1 MRVAKSYKGPIR
13 LIPILIVALQSALPS
28 AAQASG
34 KTEKLVPLTYS
45 LKAQLTDICKA
56 LDEGDM
62 RSFDGGHI
70 SARALIRFCY
80 TYAMMHSPANP
91 TGSDRLHVPAVEMQ
105 RIAYKFFGVHFVN
118 TSLNAKDESRIV
130 FKDGFYDGERFD
142 PDESPGG
149 YKVVKLV
156 PLGHQLYKASV
167 NAVGVEPTD
176 LSRIELTLR
185 QSFANGRANFV
196 VVGYSGDTAN
206 GTSAQLD

>member
-1 MRVAKSYKGPIR
+1 MRVSNFHRRVVTFGFTSS
-13 LIPILIVALQSALPS
+13 LVLQLGLYTSVR
-28 AAQASG
+28 AADKLG
-34 KTEKLVPLTYS
+34 KPVPLTYS

-130 FKDGFYDGERFD
+130 FKDGFYDGGRFD

-206 GTSAQLD
+206 GTSRN